1 MKYFWKFRL
10 NCGIIEI
17 EVCKS
22 VSAKCIWEIP
32 DMGNSGSSK
41 FTEEVRKMKRRDV
54 VLILM
59 FLLIGTS
66 MVDAQ
71 EIVNLFDNP
80 GFEEGTGMDVQEIPG
95 WQLYKQSDATGLLS
109 IDTEEAI
116 EGKQCVFIEVTGV
129 PAGGTWNLRF
139 DHTRRFSVEKG
150 VTYTMSFW
158 LKGDAGPVTLSA
170 SRAEQNPAGQWG
182 ALAQK
187 VVNPTA
193 EWEEYYLTFEA
204 SEDRL
209 IMWQI
214 LISNPEQTYYVDH
227 ARCYEGEYVPDRI
240 GQLTQAYSPVPEDG
254 TLHPDTWVNISWKP
268 GDKAV
273 SHDVYFSDD
282 FDLVKDGAAD
292 AFQGNQGED
301 FFVVG
306 FPGFDYPDGL
316 IPGTTYYWRV
326 DEVNEAE
333 PNSPWIGPVWSF
345 SIPPKTAYN
354 PDPADAAEQIYL
366 EKQLSWTEGFGSKLH
381 TVYFGDSFD
390 DVNNATGGLPQVD
403 TTYGPGPL
411 ELAKTYFWRVDEF
424 DIINTYKGNVWSFT
438 TEGAVGNPDPANGA
452 VDVSRIP
459 IITWSPN
466 VFAASHEVYFGAD
479 KDAVK
484 NADTGSPEYKGMR
497 ALGSETYEPGK
508 LELGVTYYW
517 RIDEVNSSNPN
528 SPWPGILWS
537 FTTSGFLIV
546 DDFESYND
554 LDPADPESN
563 RIFNAWIDGF
573 DDPTNGSLVGYDNSP
588 FAEQNIV
595 HGGNQSMPMFYDNAV
610 GKSEATLTLDYPR
623 DWIEDG
629 VGILSIWFRG
639 NSDNAAETLYVA
651 LNGIAVVNHDNPNAA
666 QVRRWTEWTIDL
678 QAFADQGVNLTN
690 VDTITLGLRSVTG
703 GTGLMYFDD
712 IRLYVP

>member
-1 MKYFWKFRL
+1 
-10 NCGIIEI
+10 
-17 EVCKS
+17 
-22 VSAKCIWEIP
+22 
-32 DMGNSGSSK
+32 
-41 FTEEVRKMKRRDV
+41 MKRRDV

-80 GFEEGTGMDVQEIPG
+80 GFEDGTGMDVQEIPG
-95 WQLYKQSDATGLLS
+95 WQLYKQSDATGLLT

-116 EGKQCVFIEVTGV
+116 EGEQCVFIEVTGV

-150 VTYTMSFW
+150 VIYTMSFW

-193 EWEEYYLTFEA
+193 EWEEYYLTFES

-209 IMWQI
+209 VMWQL

-227 ARCYEGEYVPDRI
+227 ARCYEGEYVPDVI
-240 GQLTQAYSPVPEDG
+240 GPLTQAYNPLPEDG
-254 TLHPDTWVNISWKP
+254 TLHPDTWANLSWKP
-268 GDKAV
+268 GNKAV

-345 SIPPKTAYN
+345 SIPPRTAYF
-354 PDPADAAEQIYL
+354 PDPADAAEQVFL

-390 DVNNATGGLPQVD
+390 DVNNATGGLPQAD

-411 ELAKTYFWRVDEF
+411 ELAKTYYWRVDEF

-479 KDAVK
+479 RDAVK
-484 NADTGSPEYKGMR
+484 NADTGSPEYKGTR
-497 ALGSETYEPGK
+497 ALGSETYDPGK

-537 FTTSGFLIV
+537 FTTGGFLIV

-588 FAEQNIV
+588 FAEQTIV
-595 HGGNQSMPMFYDNAV
+595 HGGNQSMPMFYNNAV
-610 GKSEATLTLDYPR
+610 SNSEATLTLDYPR
-623 DWIEDG
+623 DWTEDG

-666 QVRRWTEWTIDL
+666 QARRWTKWTIDL
-678 QAFADQGVNLTN
+678 QAFAAQGVNLTN

>member
-1 MKYFWKFRL
+1 
-10 NCGIIEI
+10 
-17 EVCKS
+17 
-22 VSAKCIWEIP
+22 
-32 DMGNSGSSK
+32 
-41 FTEEVRKMKRRDV
+41 MKRRDV

-66 MVDAQ
+66 IVDAQ

-80 GFEEGTGMDVQEIPG
+80 GFEEGTGTDVQDIPG
-95 WQLYKQSDATGLLS
+95 WQLYKQEDATGLLTV
-109 IDTEEAI
+109 DTEEAI

-139 DHTRRFSVEKG
+139 DHTRRFSVEQG

-158 LKGDAGPVTLSA
+158 LKGDAGPITLSA

-182 ALAQK
+182 NLAQE

-193 EWEEYYLTFEA
+193 EWEEYYLTFES

-209 IMWQI
+209 VMWQL

-227 ARCYEGEYVPDRI
+227 ARCYEGEYVPDVI
-240 GQLTQAYSPVPEDG
+240 GPLTQAYNPLPEDG
-254 TLHPDTWVNISWKP
+254 TLHPDTWANLSWKP
-268 GDKAV
+268 GNKAV

-345 SIPPKTAYN
+345 SIPPRTAYF
-354 PDPADAAEQIYL
+354 PDPADAAEQVFL

-390 DVNNATGGLPQVD
+390 DVNNATGGLPQAD

-411 ELAKTYFWRVDEF
+411 ELAKTYYWRVDEF

-479 KDAVK
+479 RDAVK
-484 NADTGSPEYKGMR
+484 NADTGSPEYKGTR
-497 ALGSETYEPGK
+497 ALGSENYEP
-508 LELGVTYYW
+508 
-517 RIDEVNSSNPN
+517 
-528 SPWPGILWS
+528 
-537 FTTSGFLIV
+537 
-546 DDFESYND
+546 
-554 LDPADPESN
+554 
-563 RIFNAWIDGF
+563 
-573 DDPTNGSLVGYDNSP
+573 
-588 FAEQNIV
+588 
-595 HGGNQSMPMFYDNAV
+595 
-610 GKSEATLTLDYPR
+610 
-623 DWIEDG
+623 
-629 VGILSIWFRG
+629 
-639 NSDNAAETLYVA
+639 
-651 LNGIAVVNHDNPNAA
+651 
-666 QVRRWTEWTIDL
+666 
-678 QAFADQGVNLTN
+678 
-690 VDTITLGLRSVTG
+690 
-703 GTGLMYFDD
+703 
-712 IRLYVP
+712 